1 MGIKLG
7 CKIKIKHNYKNIEKI
22 QKGIVKT
29 ATESLQDVLKNIR
42 GYAIRLERGHNS
54 NGILFELVNVENGEI
69 KGRVYTDSKAM
80 PYALFEHFGTGE
92 YAEMDHIG
100 TTDHFRETG
109 YTEWYIPEA
118 KAPRPL
124 NYPIV
129 ELYGIKFYVAHGA
142 KANHF
147 MTDAEFK
154 SRQQNKEIVMK
165 KFNEMIRECCK

>member
-1 MGIKLG
+1 MGISLN
-7 CKIKIKHNYKNIEKI
+7 CKIKVKHNYKNIEKI
-22 QKGIVKT
+22 QKNIVKT

-54 NGILFELVNVENGEI
+54 NGILFELVNASTGEI
-69 KGRVYTDSKAM
+69 KGRVYTDKTVM

-92 YAEMDHIG
+92 YAEMHHIG
-100 TTDHFRETG
+100 KSKHFLETG
-109 YTEWYIPEA
+109 YTEWYIPIE
-118 KAPRPL
+118 KAPRTL

-129 ELYGIKFYVAHGA
+129 EFYNNKFYVARGA

-165 KFNEMIRECCK
+165 KFNEMIKECCK

>member
-7 CKIKIKHNYKNIEKI
+7 CKIKVKHNYKNIEKI
-22 QKGIVKT
+22 QKNIVKT

-80 PYALFEHFGTGE
+80 PYALFEHYGTGE
-92 YAEMDHIG
+92 YAEMQHIG
-100 TTDHFRETG
+100 KSKHFEETG
-109 YTEWYIPEA
+109 YTEWYIPIG
-118 KAPRPL
+118 KVDRPL
-124 NYPIV
+124 NYPIA
-129 ELYGIKFYVAHGA
+129 EFSGSKFYVARGA

-165 KFNEMIRECCK
+165 KFNEMIKECCK